1 MTKKSIIVIGILFVL
16 AIGGAVAYTVQKEKE
31 AEALRIYEAKIE
43 QQVND
48 VTSELATIDDMSDE
62 NVKLEKLKELNKAYE
77 SYKKSE
83 EKDERV
89 SAAYESS
96 ISKLKDSFKA
106 SNEAAVAENTIND
119 LEKASIDDLKKH
131 IEKLTGL
138 NDKVDL
144 QGLSV
149 YTKAEQETVSSK
161 IVALNKEYA
170 DKVTELEKKVAE
182 EKKKKEEATKLAAE
196 QKKKEDILALDD
208 YSKYIEA
215 YYEFSMKGNPMPP
228 EQRGDGAPIPET
240 AGVSN
245 KKYSEI
251 RWGIAD
257 YYGNAFKQGLITEEE
272 NNKSQKLALAKL
284 RVGDYADPSENKDVV
299 RITSENVISYLDE
312 YVRANSSWELSY
324 PLVETADDGLST
336 RVYFESQLHSPNR
349 GYFIVTPNGYV
360 SRFSNSGESLK
371 SLEELDD

>member
-16 AIGGAVAYTVQKEKE
+16 VVGGTVAYAVQKEKE

-48 VTSELATIDDMSDE
+48 VTSELATIDGMADE
-62 NVKLEKLKELNKAYE
+62 NAKLEKLKELNKAYD

-144 QGLSV
+144 QSQSV
-149 YTKAEQETVSSK
+149 YTKEEQEIISSK
-161 IVALNKEYA
+161 IVALNKEYT

-182 EKKKKEEATKLAAE
+182 EKKKKEEAAKKAAAEKKKKEEQAAAAAAE
-196 QKKKEDILALDD
+196 QQQQGSGDQVSNGYATQNDASSNNNGDYSYSAPAQNSNNNYSSGSGSSNAASPSNGGGSYQEPQQQVPAQGNIIEKGYGTSEDVDGNKVDNWVGHDGNGNFTAGIGNGSNDQALDGGW
-208 YSKYIEA
+208 SVK
-215 YYEFSMKGNPMPP
+215 
-228 EQRGDGAPIPET
+228 
-240 AGVSN
+240 
-245 KKYSEI
+245 
-251 RWGIAD
+251 
-257 YYGNAFKQGLITEEE
+257 
-272 NNKSQKLALAKL
+272 
-284 RVGDYADPSENKDVV
+284 
-299 RITSENVISYLDE
+299 
-312 YVRANSSWELSY
+312 
-324 PLVETADDGLST
+324 
-336 RVYFESQLHSPNR
+336 
-349 GYFIVTPNGYV
+349 
-360 SRFSNSGESLK
+360 
-371 SLEELDD
+371 

>member
-1 MTKKSIIVIGILFVL
+1 MTKKSIIVIGLLFVL
-16 AIGGAVAYTVQKEKE
+16 AIGGTAAYAVQKEKE

-62 NVKLEKLKELNKAYE
+62 NAKLEKLKELNKAYE

-106 SNEAAVAENTIND
+106 ANESVVAENTIND

-149 YTKAEQETVSSK
+149 YTKAEQETISSK
-161 IVALNKEYA
+161 IVALNKEYT

-182 EKKKKEEATKLAAE
+182 EKKKKEEAAKLAAAEKKKKEEAKLAAE
-196 QKKKEDILALDD
+196 AQQYQAQQETGVQASNGYTTQNDASSNNYSNNDNNYSAPAPAQGSSNGGSSYQEPQYQAPVNDSEAGKYYGWSANEDGSGKKDTW
-208 YSKYIEA
+208 IEHD
-215 YYEFSMKGNPMPP
+215 GN
-228 EQRGDGAPIPET
+228 GNYT
-240 AGVSN
+240 AGVGKGDN
-245 KKYSEI
+245 EEI
-251 RWGIAD
+251 LGGW
-257 YYGNAFKQGLITEEE
+257 
-272 NNKSQKLALAKL
+272 S
-284 RVGDYADPSENKDVV
+284 
-299 RITSENVISYLDE
+299 
-312 YVRANSSWELSY
+312 
-324 PLVETADDGLST
+324 VE
-336 RVYFESQLHSPNR
+336 
-349 GYFIVTPNGYV
+349 
-360 SRFSNSGESLK
+360 
-371 SLEELDD
+371 

>member
-1 MTKKSIIVIGILFVL
+1 MTKKSIIVIGLLFVL
-16 AIGGAVAYTVQKEKE
+16 AIGGTVAYTVQKEKE

-48 VTSELATIDDMSDE
+48 VTSEVATIDGMADE
-62 NVKLEKLKELNKAYE
+62 NAKLEKLKELNKAYE

-144 QGLSV
+144 QSQSV
-149 YTKAEQETVSSK
+149 YTKEEQEIISSK
-161 IVALNKEYA
+161 IVALNKEYT

-182 EKKKKEEATKLAAE
+182 EKKKKEEAAKKAAAE
-196 QKKKEDILALDD
+196 KKKKEEEAAAAAEAQQYQAQQQGSGDQASNGYATQNDASSNNYSNNDNNYSAPAPAQGSSNGGSSYQEPQYQAPAQNNLPEKEYGWSADENGNNKVDTWIQDD
-208 YSKYIEA
+208 
-215 YYEFSMKGNPMPP
+215 GN
-228 EQRGDGAPIPET
+228 GNFT
-240 AGVSN
+240 AGTGKGDN
-245 KKYSEI
+245 EQEI
-251 RWGIAD
+251 G
-257 YYGNAFKQGLITEEE
+257 GG
-272 NNKSQKLALAKL
+272 
-284 RVGDYADPSENKDVV
+284 
-299 RITSENVISYLDE
+299 
-312 YVRANSSWELSY
+312 
-324 PLVETADDGLST
+324 
-336 RVYFESQLHSPNR
+336 
-349 GYFIVTPNGYV
+349 FII
-360 SRFSNSGESLK
+360 K
-371 SLEELDD
+371 

>member
-1 MTKKSIIVIGILFVL
+1 MTKKSIIVIGLLFVL
-16 AIGGAVAYTVQKEKE
+16 AIGGTVAYAVQKEKE

-62 NVKLEKLKELNKAYE
+62 NAKLEKLKELNKAYE

-138 NDKVDL
+138 NDKVEL

-149 YTKAEQETVSSK
+149 YTKAEQETISSK

-196 QKKKEDILALDD
+196 KKKKEEEAAAAAEAQQYQAQQQGSGDQASNGYATQNDAYSNNNGDYSYSAPAQNSNNNYSSGSGSSNAASPSNGGGSYQEPQQQVPAQGNIIEKGYGTSEDADGNKVDNWVGHDGNGNFTAGIGNGSNDQALDGGW
-208 YSKYIEA
+208 SVK
-215 YYEFSMKGNPMPP
+215 
-228 EQRGDGAPIPET
+228 
-240 AGVSN
+240 
-245 KKYSEI
+245 
-251 RWGIAD
+251 
-257 YYGNAFKQGLITEEE
+257 
-272 NNKSQKLALAKL
+272 
-284 RVGDYADPSENKDVV
+284 
-299 RITSENVISYLDE
+299 
-312 YVRANSSWELSY
+312 
-324 PLVETADDGLST
+324 
-336 RVYFESQLHSPNR
+336 
-349 GYFIVTPNGYV
+349 
-360 SRFSNSGESLK
+360 
-371 SLEELDD
+371 

>member
-1 MTKKSIIVIGILFVL
+1 MTKKSIIAIGILFVL
-16 AIGGAVAYTVQKEKE
+16 AIGGTVAYTVQKEKE
-31 AEALRIYEAKIE
+31 AEALRVYEAKIE
-43 QQVND
+43 QQVNH
-48 VTSELATIDDMSDE
+48 VASELATIDGMPDE
-62 NVKLEKLKELNKAYE
+62 NAKLEKLKELNKAYE

-83 EKDERV
+83 EKDKRV

-96 ISKLKDSFKA
+96 ISKLKDSFKSA
-106 SNEAAVAENTIND
+106 NEVAVAENTIND

-138 NDKVDL
+138 NDKVEL
-144 QGLSV
+144 QSQSV
-149 YTKAEQETVSSK
+149 YTKEEQETISSK

-182 EKKKKEEATKLAAE
+182 EKKKKEEAAKKVAAE
-196 QKKKEDILALDD
+196 KKEDILALDD

-245 KKYSEI
+245 EKYSEI

-284 RVGDYADPSENKDVV
+284 RVGDYADSSENKDVV

-349 GYFIVTPNGYV
+349 GYFIVTPNGHV
-360 SRFSNSGESLK
+360 SRFSNSGEPLK

>member
-1 MTKKSIIVIGILFVL
+1 MTKKSIIVIGLLFFLVV
-16 AIGGAVAYTVQKEKE
+16 GGTVAYTVQKEKE

-48 VTSELATIDDMSDE
+48 VTSEVATIDGMADE
-62 NVKLEKLKELNKAYE
+62 NAKLEKLKELNKAYE

-149 YTKAEQETVSSK
+149 YTKEEQEIISSK
-161 IVALNKEYA
+161 IVALNKEYT
-170 DKVTELEKKVAE
+170 DKVTELEKKAAE
-182 EKKKKEEATKLAAE
+182 EKKKKEEAAKKAAAEKKKKEEEAKLAAE
-196 QKKKEDILALDD
+196 AQQYQSQQDNGGQASNGYATQNDASSNNYSNNDNNYSAPAQGSSNGGSSYQEPAQNNLPEREYGTAED
-208 YSKYIEA
+208 EN
-215 YYEFSMKGNPMPP
+215 GNKIDNWI
-228 EQRGDGAPIPET
+228 Q
-240 AGVSN
+240 
-245 KKYSEI
+245 
-251 RWGIAD
+251 
-257 YYGNAFKQGLITEEE
+257 
-272 NNKSQKLALAKL
+272 
-284 RVGDYADPSENKDVV
+284 
-299 RITSENVISYLDE
+299 
-312 YVRANSSWELSY
+312 
-324 PLVETADDGLST
+324 DDG
-336 RVYFESQLHSPNR
+336 
-349 GYFIVTPNGYV
+349 NGN
-360 SRFSNSGESLK
+360 FSAGIGNGSNDQV
-371 SLEELDD
+371 LDGGWSFK

>member
-1 MTKKSIIVIGILFVL
+1 MTKKSIIAIGLLFVL
-16 AIGGAVAYTVQKEKE
+16 AIGGTVAYTVQKEKE

-48 VTSELATIDDMSDE
+48 VTSELATIDGMADE
-62 NVKLEKLKELNKAYE
+62 NAKLEKLKELNKAYD

-149 YTKAEQETVSSK
+149 YTKAEQETISSK

-182 EKKKKEEATKLAAE
+182 EKKKKEEAAKKAAE
-196 QKKKEDILALDD
+196 KKKKEEQAAAAAEAQQYQAQQETGGQASNGYATQNDASSNN
-208 YSKYIEA
+208 YSNNDNNYSAPAQGSSNAGSSYQEPQYQAPANDSEAGKYYGWSANEDGSGKKDTWIEHD
-215 YYEFSMKGNPMPP
+215 GN
-228 EQRGDGAPIPET
+228 GNYT
-240 AGVSN
+240 AGVGKGDN
-245 KKYSEI
+245 
-251 RWGIAD
+251 
-257 YYGNAFKQGLITEEE
+257 EETLGGW
-272 NNKSQKLALAKL
+272 S
-284 RVGDYADPSENKDVV
+284 
-299 RITSENVISYLDE
+299 
-312 YVRANSSWELSY
+312 
-324 PLVETADDGLST
+324 VE
-336 RVYFESQLHSPNR
+336 
-349 GYFIVTPNGYV
+349 
-360 SRFSNSGESLK
+360 
-371 SLEELDD
+371 